1 MDHERHLINISSDN
15 KGDDKILN
23 CCLQVRDHVR
33 RVFLFTNDI
42 NLYNRATAS
51 GVEGVTPDT
60 INLRLNTLIYG
71 IDDGINS
78 TEAHSASQYA

>member
-1 MDHERHLINISSDN
+1 MTTKEMTE
-15 KGDDKILN
+15 
-23 CCLQVRDHVR
+23 CLQARGHVR

-51 GVEGVTPDT
+51 GVEGVTSDT

-71 IDDGINS
+71 IDDSINS
-78 TEAHSASQYA
+78 TEAHSTSQYA